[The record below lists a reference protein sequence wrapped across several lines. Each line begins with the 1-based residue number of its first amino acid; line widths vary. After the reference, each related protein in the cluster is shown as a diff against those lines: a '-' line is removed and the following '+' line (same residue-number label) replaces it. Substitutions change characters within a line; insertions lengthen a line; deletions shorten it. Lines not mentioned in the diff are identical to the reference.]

1 MPLKVLIIDDS
12 PVILEA
18 AKLALEDE
26 GYQVVAMDNPLV
38 LAAAVRRERPDLV
51 LIDVNMPTVTGDVV
65 TGIVN
70 SHGVTKRVPVVL
82 YSDISP
88 DELAER
94 ARRCGASGFIR
105 KTGDEDEFLRRVRD
119 FLPAAAVQKT
129 SP

>member
-1 MPLKVLIIDDS
+1 MGAKVLIIDDS
-12 PVILEA
+12 PIILEA
-18 AKLALEDE
+18 AKLALEDQ
-26 GYQVVAMDNPLV
+26 GYQVITMDNPLV

-70 SHGVTKRVPVVL
+70 SHGVTRRVPVVL

-105 KTGDEDEFLRRVRD
+105 KTGDEDAFVRSVAEFLTKARQT
-119 FLPAAAVQKT
+119 A
-129 SP
+129 